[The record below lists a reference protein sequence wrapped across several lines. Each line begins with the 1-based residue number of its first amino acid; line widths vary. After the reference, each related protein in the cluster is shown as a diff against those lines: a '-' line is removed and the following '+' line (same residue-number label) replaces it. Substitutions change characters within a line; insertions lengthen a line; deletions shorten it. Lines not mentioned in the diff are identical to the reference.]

1 MEKIIIVAFL
11 ITVLF
16 ALAKF
21 AEMKFVE
28 KKMKPLKFLV
38 RDTIMV
44 FMCSVIAGAVYDGA
58 LSGKMSDFMNTI
70 TDAKILPTSATT
82 EIFTGV
88 PEF

>member
-1 MEKIIIVAFL
+1 MEKVIILAFI

-21 AEMKFVE
+21 VEMKFVE

-38 RDTIMV
+38 RDTIIV
-44 FMCSVIAGAVYDGA
+44 FMCAVIGGAVYEGT

-70 TDAKILPTSATT
+70 TEAKILPTSATT
-82 EIFTGV
+82 DIFTGV